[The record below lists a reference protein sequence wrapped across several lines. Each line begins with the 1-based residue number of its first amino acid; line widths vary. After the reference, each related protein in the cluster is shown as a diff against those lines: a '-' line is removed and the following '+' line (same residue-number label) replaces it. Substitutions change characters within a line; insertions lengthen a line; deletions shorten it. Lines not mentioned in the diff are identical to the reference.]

1 MKKIISLMLV
11 CMLITTSSF
20 AGTFTKTSNGSSV
33 SINVDQ
39 GKTILIKA
47 REIFGKIFTG
57 WTITGA
63 SVTDASQKEQTITMG
78 SGNVTAIANYATP
91 YTVTVEQKA
100 NGVISPGTVTVAEG
114 SSQTFTITPNTGH
127 TISDVLVD
135 GVSVKSSLVSGSGDT
150 KTYTMNVN
158 GNKTITAL
166 YNSDGSS
173 QNVST
178 IVPTISIASKTTSSI
193 TVTTV
198 STAPNGGNLTYKLYA
213 NEVLKATSSATASG
227 TSVSLTASDLY
238 EFTNYSL
245 YIVAFKDGTEL
256 GKSEIVSTYTKCYGG
271 TTTNSV
277 MTCLGTKAPYVTNW
291 NGQTITEDCPIHS
304 GCKVTITE
312 TKLSGSNNSA
322 VTLGRVTG
330 SDHCIHGC
338 TSEHD

>member
-11 CMLITTSSF
+11 CMLITTSCF

-33 SINVDQ
+33 SINVEQ

-47 REIFGKIFTG
+47 RDIFGKIFTG

-63 SVTDASQKEQTITMG
+63 SVSDASQKEQTITMG
-78 SGNVTAIANYATP
+78 SGNITAIANYATP

-173 QNVST
+173 SSSVTPS
-178 IVPTISIASKTTSSI
+178 ISVTSKSTSSI
-193 TVTTV
+193 AVNMSATGVDG
-198 STAPNGGNLTYKLYA
+198 SSYTYKLYVDGTLA
-213 NEVLKATSSATASG
+213 GTWTGKQSGSSQSYTASNLTDYTSYSFYFEVLENNAVVGSTSISAR
-227 TSVSLTASDLY
+227 
-238 EFTNYSL
+238 
-245 YIVAFKDGTEL
+245 
-256 GKSEIVSTYTKCYGG
+256 TKCYGG
-271 TTTNSV
+271 TSSSAWTTCDGRIIDLADCGANQVSFVTCSV
-277 MTCLGTKAPYVTNW
+277 HGKAL
-291 NGQTITEDCPIHS
+291 TITKRFVVGSYYVWD
-304 GCKVTITE
+304 VT
-312 TKLSGSNNSA
+312 SA
-322 VTLGRVTG
+322 
-330 SDHCIHGC
+330 HCIHGY
-338 TSEHD
+338 TSTHD